1 MSATA
6 PQAVFEGGDY
16 CHKHPARSLR
26 VKLECGGEE
35 RAWDASEPNTC
46 AYMVH
51 ASTPAACKAEKLK
64 ELQVGCGSTHAT
76 ERKEEIYSV
85 PTHYRVHA
93 VSEARVMQ
101 PAFGLQLPSTHD
113 SRQSFASEAV
123 RHT

>member
-1 MSATA
+1 MCVDTGTRRDTVCAA
-6 PQAVFEGGDY
+6 ALQAVFEGGDY

-64 ELQVGCGSTHAT
+64 ELQVGFCSTRVPHGRCLAH
-76 ERKEEIYSV
+76 SV
-85 PTHYRVHA
+85 H
-93 VSEARVMQ
+93 S
-101 PAFGLQLPSTHD
+101 GLL
-113 SRQSFASEAV
+113 RA
-123 RHT
+123 